1 MQHRIRTI
9 DRETGF
15 QTTTTA
21 DYAVEVHGNMP
32 KDATEEELI
41 AHFSDLYA
49 LDKPDFR
56 NRPPFEAKHKNHC
69 SVQSEGLVNPV
80 QNISHITD
88 GGSKYMGKWVAE
100 VSLYR
105 NDGNALMKYLKLS
118 GIQEKIRHFRGVVK
132 KHSED
137 TPYVKGA
144 DAKKVEK
151 AEKS

>member
-1 MQHRIRTI
+1 MVSVFGLLISLIFVLLFKHRIRTI

-56 NRPPFEAKHKNHC
+56 NRPPFEARHKKIIAQFKAR
-69 SVQSEGLVNPV
+69 VYQSR
-80 QNISHITD
+80 
-88 GGSKYMGKWVAE
+88 SKMF
-100 VSLYR
+100 S
-105 NDGNALMKYLKLS
+105 
-118 GIQEKIRHFRGVVK
+118 
-132 KHSED
+132 
-137 TPYVKGA
+137 T
-144 DAKKVEK
+144 
-151 AEKS
+151 